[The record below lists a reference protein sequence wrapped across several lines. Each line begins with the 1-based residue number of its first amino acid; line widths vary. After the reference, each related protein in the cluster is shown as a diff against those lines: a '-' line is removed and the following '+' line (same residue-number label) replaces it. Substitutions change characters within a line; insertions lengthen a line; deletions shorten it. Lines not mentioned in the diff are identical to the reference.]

1 MTVGLPVR
9 LGLLGAVTQLSSSLV
24 EPVDV
29 STLHSIETIVIDWS
43 HQIREILSKDSAQP
57 LLEGLHPLP
66 RAEFEFWR
74 TRSLHLQCINEQVR
88 PRRAVWPGCVPHPNP
103 TVHPPQL
110 LSPRVTAL
118 AEILEKANSC
128 YWPALQ
134 AMFRDVSAGG
144 ALGDTWAPTFAPA
157 RGIPD
162 AHTISHL
169 CQACRK
175 PTTSASTCSRCR
187 SSWKRWSRQST
198 PR

>member
-1 MTVGLPVR
+1 MTVGL
-9 LGLLGAVTQLSSSLV
+9 LGLFGAVTQLSSSLE
-24 EPVDV
+24 EPVDN
-29 STLHSIETIVIDWS
+29 SMLHSIETIVIDWS

-88 PRRAVWPGCVPHPNP
+88 PCRGWPGCVPHPSS

-118 AEILEKANSC
+118 AEILEKADSC

-134 AMFRDVSAGG
+134 AMFRDVSAGE
-144 ALGDTWAPTFAPA
+144 ALGDV
-157 RGIPD
+157 
-162 AHTISHL
+162 
-169 CQACRK
+169 
-175 PTTSASTCSRCR
+175 
-187 SSWKRWSRQST
+187 
-198 PR
+198 